1 MARQQQQVEE
11 AREGGLRVALPSSQP
26 SLSVSFSAACSY
38 ASSTFCFLAPLSETE
53 LKSLRDP
60 RGTLFFLAEEAK
72 TALSRLRRRVQR
84 GFSRPM
90 RHECGELVIHAHT
103 YTRTLNNDGR
113 GVSVCVCVCV
123 R

>member
-1 MARQQQQVEE
+1 MARQQQVEE
-11 AREGGLRVALPSSQP
+11 AREGGLRVALPSQP
-26 SLSVSFSAACSY
+26 SFSISFSAARSY

-60 RGTLFFLAEEAK
+60 RGTFFFRGGGENSVLA
-72 TALSRLRRRVQR
+72 TATGVQR

-113 GVSVCVCVCV
+113 GVSVCVCV